1 LEFKPENIEAIL
13 DAHTHIA
20 LDFDDCLL
28 DGPHSRLLTDYMA
41 AHPGKQF
48 SIITNRPGRCEK
60 ETVAV
65 AYGLL
70 LRRNISHDFRF
81 AHIILSPDADLCGDT
96 VDPHFKGR
104 AAALIGA
111 TILGDDDPDHREGCI
126 EHGVAFLHLPCGKD
140 DGIKTGLF

>member
-1 LEFKPENIEAIL
+1 LECKPENIEAIL

-41 AHPGKQF
+41 AHPDKQF

-60 ETVAV
+60 ETITVAH
-65 AYGLL
+65 GLL

-81 AHIILSPDADLCGDT
+81 SHIVLSPDSDLCGDT
-96 VDPHFKGR
+96 VDPHFKGK
-104 AAALIGA
+104 AAASIGA
-111 TILGDDDPDHREGCI
+111 TILVDDDPDHREGCV
-126 EHGVAFLHLPCGKD
+126 EHGVCFLYLHCDASGYLKP
-140 DGIKTGLF
+140 GLF

>member
-1 LEFKPENIEAIL
+1 LECKPENIEAIL
-13 DAHTHIA
+13 DAHAHIA

-41 AHPGKQF
+41 SHPGKQF

-60 ETVAV
+60 ETIAV
-65 AYGLL
+65 ACGLL

-81 AHIILSPDADLCGDT
+81 SHIVLSPDSYLCGDT

-104 AAALIGA
+104 AAASIGA
-111 TILGDDDPDHREGCI
+111 TILVDDDPDHREGCLA
-126 EHGVAFLHLPCGKD
+126 HDVVFLHLPKEENTD
-140 DGIKTGLF
+140 IKAGLF